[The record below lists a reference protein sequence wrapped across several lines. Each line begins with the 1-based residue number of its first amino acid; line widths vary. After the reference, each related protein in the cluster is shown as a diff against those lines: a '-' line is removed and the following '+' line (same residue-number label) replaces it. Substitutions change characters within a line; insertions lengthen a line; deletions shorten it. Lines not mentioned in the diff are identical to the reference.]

1 MMKKDKV
8 KSVIKASAIM
18 LPIIIGIYLYIKF
31 ETISSIM
38 NLILTGIILAYAL
51 KPITILISERYKIT
65 HRLSSILVLVL
76 IFLAFV
82 IIIYSLV
89 PSIFEESHNI
99 GNILDNMDEYINK
112 IANKINLRDTET
124 FELIYEQISEKINLA
139 IRQFSI
145 KAVDYL
151 INFFE
156 SLVTIA
162 IIPIVTYYFLVDG
175 ELIYNKILL
184 ILPTK
189 KRIVAKRIISHLD
202 KVLSRYIVS
211 QLLLSL
217 IIGLLT
223 TIILLILNVKFAI
236 ILGIFNGILNIIP
249 YFGPI
254 IGAIPPI
261 FIALM
266 ESPEKAVWTVIAMT
280 IIQQVEGNILSPK
293 ITADSTNMHP
303 LMIIILLLLGE
314 KLGGFIGMIIIIP
327 IGVIIKVIYEDIND
341 YLF

>member
-1 MMKKDKV
+1 MMKKD
-8 KSVIKASAIM
+8 SIKNIFKTLSII
-18 LPIIIGIYLYIKF
+18 LPVIIIIYLYIKL
-31 ETISSIM
+31 ETISSII

-51 KPITILISERYKIT
+51 KPITYLISEKYKIT
-65 HRLSSILVLVL
+65 HRLS
-76 IFLAFV
+76 A
-82 IIIYSLV
+82 IIILTLILLSFILIIYKIV

-99 GNILDNMDEYINK
+99 GKILDNVDEYINK
-112 IANKINLRDTET
+112 FAYKINLENTRT
-124 FELIYEQISEKINLA
+124 FETIYEQISEKINLF
-139 IRQFSI
+139 IRSFSV
-145 KAVDYL
+145 KALDYL

-156 SLVTIA
+156 SLVSFA

-184 ILPTK
+184 ILPTE

-217 IIGLLT
+217 IIGVLT
-223 TIILLILNVKFAI
+223 TIVLLILNVKFAI
-236 ILGIFNGILNIIP
+236 ILGIFNGVLNIIP

-261 FIALM
+261 FIALI
-266 ESPEKAVWTVIAMT
+266 ESPEKAVWTVIAMA
-280 IIQQVEGNILSPK
+280 IIQQIEGNILSPK

-327 IGVIIKVIYEDIND
+327 IGVMIKVIYEDIND